1 MGISKFWFY
10 TLMIAIVLHVVIV
23 FVYLIY
29 KLSTPKKNTKKD
41 VQNTTEK

>member
-1 MGISKFWFY
+1 MSKFWFY
-10 TLMIAIVLHVVIV
+10 TLMLVVVLHIVIV

-29 KLSTPKKNTKKD
+29 KLSKPKKSSKKD